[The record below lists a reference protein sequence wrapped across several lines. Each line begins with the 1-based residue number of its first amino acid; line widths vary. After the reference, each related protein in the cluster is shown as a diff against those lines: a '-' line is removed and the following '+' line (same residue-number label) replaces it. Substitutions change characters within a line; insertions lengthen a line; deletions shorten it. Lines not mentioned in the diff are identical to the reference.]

1 MSKSSVLIF
10 NGGSVGEGGSC
21 NVHNLQLG
29 VMTVNLPDFHTSRM
43 YVLLDRSIP
52 IESDP
57 GYAPV
62 DRYTLAEWI
71 HRGDV
76 IQVDCANLTSETD
89 TSYAGALQSTTAV
102 NQQGHVYTSTCTIR
116 LDIKSNNHTESRYYR
131 LEAVHD
137 TLTDIWYLGQDVNEV
152 TTIINEN
159 ASNKVQ
165 NLDNNSGHYPSCPAV
180 KEAIETAVSSVYHAA
195 GPKTVAQLTSAL
207 LVAANQGDVYN
218 ITDSGTTTAD
228 FVEGAGHPI
237 AAGDNVGICDV
248 GDGVYK
254 FDLLSGFVDLSG
266 YLAANGD
273 GSDVTASF
281 TAASTR
287 ANVVTGEKL
296 SALFGKVAKWF
307 GDLKALAFKDKV
319 DTNDIE
325 DDAVTAD
332 KMKDNET
339 LPVNITG
346 TADTAV
352 KLPTAYGGFDLQDG
366 YRLLATISAPSA
378 WSDRICAFN
387 VFKTQAGQIEPLG
400 QIGVL
405 TVQVRNSNGSFTF
418 GAYYR
423 GADSQTFAL
432 SVMSNSDNSVSIYV
446 YSAGDSYGGI
456 QLALV
461 SSSGYNGNPTGRT
474 GVTLYDNNPI
484 QATVTGSQITIR
496 KTLTP
501 TGIGW
506 VPIANS
512 SGVGSSLE
520 PVYVDNNG
528 VVLPCNLRGVY
539 FSQYN
544 DDSLSNILNAFDN
557 GLLVFSKYAGDV
569 YLLLDADS
577 NGARFV
583 RNMTVDGKTYYST
596 LTVDSNNVWSRT
608 SDNIF
613 NSIAVRKHYG
623 ANHEASV
630 ITTATDISNG
640 YVEYALDFTD
650 MQFGGGLSIV
660 FVSLPN
666 ESALAYYFTR
676 IDVMTYPYNTGYNS
690 IDICKFTDLTHDDD
704 GNAIGA
710 NDEYTWIR
718 TCNSPNYGQ
727 RIKGIKLRAYLNM
740 TSGLPWDAGI
750 ELKLKIDFNAV
761 RFDKI

>member
-43 YVLLDRSIP
+43 YVLLDRSLP

-89 TSYAGALQSTTAV
+89 TSYSGIFQSTTAV
-102 NQQGHVYTSTCTIR
+102 NQQGHVYTNTCTIR
-116 LDIKSNNHTESRYYR
+116 LDTTSNSHTESRYYH

-137 TLTDIWYLGQDVNEV
+137 TLTDIWYLGQDINEV
-152 TTIINEN
+152 TTILNEN

-165 NLDNNSGHYPSCPAV
+165 NLDNNSEHYPSCPAV
-180 KEAIETAVSSVYHAA
+180 KEAIETAVASVYHAA

-207 LVAANQGDVYN
+207 LVAANQGNVYN
-218 ITDSGTTTAD
+218 ITDSGITTAD

-237 AAGDNVGICDV
+237 AAGDNVSICDV
-248 GDGVYK
+248 GGVYK

-281 TAASTR
+281 TATSTR
-287 ANVVTGEKL
+287 TNVTTGEKL
-296 SALFGKVAKWF
+296 SVLFGKIAKWL

-319 DTNDIE
+319 NTADIE
-325 DDAVTAD
+325 NDAVTAD

-339 LPVNITG
+339 LPVNVTG
-346 TADTAV
+346 TAATAV
-352 KLPTAYGGFDLQDG
+352 QLPIAYGGFDNQVG
-366 YRLLATISAPSA
+366 YRLLATVSAASA
-378 WSDRICAFN
+378 WNDRICSFD
-387 VFKTQAGQIEPLG
+387 VFETGAGKTDPHG

-405 TVQVRNSNGSFTF
+405 TVQIRNNNGSYSY

-423 GADSQTFAL
+423 GVDSDTFSIDVKSNTDHSI
-432 SVMSNSDNSVSIYV
+432 SVYV
-446 YSAGDSYGGI
+446 YSSGGKYGG
-456 QLALV
+456 LRLV
-461 SSSGYNGNPTGRT
+461 LSSSSGYTGSPTGLY
-474 GVTLYDNNPI
+474 GITLYSSSSI
-484 QATVTGSQITIR
+484 QATITGSIVGIY
-496 KTLTP
+496 KTVTP
-501 TGIGW
+501 AGNGW
-506 VPIANS
+506 IPLANG
-512 SGVGSSLE
+512 SGVGSRLE
-520 PVYVDNNG
+520 PVYVSNTG
-528 VVLPCNLRGVY
+528 ELLSCTIKGIY
-539 FSQYN
+539 FSKYN
-544 DDSLSNILNAFDN
+544 DDSLSNILDAFDT
-557 GLLVFSKYAGDV
+557 GLLVFSRYANDV

-577 NGARFV
+577 NGATFV
-583 RNMTVDGKTYYST
+583 CNTTADGKTYYST
-596 LTVDSNNVWSRT
+596 LTVDSNNVWSQT

-613 NSIAVRKHYG
+613 NNIAVRQHYG

-630 ITTATDISNG
+630 TTTATDISNG
-640 YVEYALDFTD
+640 YVEYALDFTN
-650 MQFGGGLSIV
+650 MIFGAGSSII

-666 ESALAYYFTR
+666 ESALTYHFTR
-676 IDVMTYPYNTGYNS
+676 IDVMTYPYDTGSSS
-690 IDICKFTDLTHDDD
+690 IDICKFTDLTHDDN

-718 TCNSPNYGQ
+718 TCNSPQYIQ

-761 RFDKI
+761 RFDKL